1 MVMVMVIVMVMVRGT
16 GQARL
21 SGVFAQKKSFVEYS
35 RGRKEDG
42 SPRPLSIQRCS
53 VVIPVVPD
61 VLHVVVV
68 LLVIK
73 DMDNRKILEKSGF

>member
-21 SGVFAQKKSFVEYS
+21 SGVFAQKKSFVEYY